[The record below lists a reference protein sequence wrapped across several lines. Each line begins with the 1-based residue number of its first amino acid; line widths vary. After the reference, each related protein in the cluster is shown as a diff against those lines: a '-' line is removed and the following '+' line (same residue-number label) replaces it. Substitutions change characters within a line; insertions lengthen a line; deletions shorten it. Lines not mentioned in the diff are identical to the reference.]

1 MPIVYMLIVFGVLAM
16 IGLFW
21 FLQNNQSYRVGYEMP
36 PVYNKDVNAQEMLLV
51 SGLRKIDMF
60 SDKGKWLLFLS
71 VFLLL
76 IEFFVFIAYFIRNTG
91 IPLNFAGV
99 EHLYFLGGLLYFF
112 ILILAIFLSIRLTST
127 ARELPHL
134 ADGFSWPKTMWE
146 QKLQGLS
153 DDQRQHLSFFVLEKS
168 YLLEQSY
175 STVLIL
181 LSSASTL
188 LLVWLAY
195 WLFSVVI

>member
-1 MPIVYMLIVFGVLAM
+1 MPVVYMLIIFGVLVI

-21 FLQNNQSYRVGYEMP
+21 FLQSNQSYRVGYEMP
-36 PVYNKDVNAQEMLLV
+36 PLYNKDVNTSDLLLV

-76 IEFFVFIAYFIRNTG
+76 VEFFIFIAYFIRNTG

-99 EHLYFLGGLLYFF
+99 EHIYFLGGLLYFF
-112 ILILAIFLSIRLTST
+112 ILVLAIFLSIRLTST

-134 ADGFSWPKTMWE
+134 ADGFSWPKTIWE
-146 QKLQGLS
+146 QRLQELGAE
-153 DDQRQHLSFFVLEKS
+153 QKQHLTFFVLEKT

-181 LSSASTL
+181 LSSAATL